1 MLYHTEEILALKK
14 RKAYSSKHRARLLG
28 VVTTN
33 DIPPHIPRSK
43 PYSMVIF
50 PDAFIFPAYES
61 DSALNELN
69 HMLTWYKVLSLRL
82 DNLNLR

>member
-1 MLYHTEEILALKK
+1 MLYHTEEILGLKK
-14 RKAYSSKHRARLLG
+14 RKAYSSKHRAWLLG

-33 DIPPHIPRSK
+33 DIPTQIPRSK

-61 DSALNELN
+61 DSI
-69 HMLTWYKVLSLRL
+69 TCSRGIKYYFCDWTI
-82 DNLNLR
+82 